1 MAGTASGTCTASP
14 RDTGGARD
22 IASGLRPRWPLSC
35 PRWQAP
41 PAAQA
46 EAGNPGQ
53 LPGSLLAFPRLSSAL
68 LLASPRHRGEPS
80 QPCVC
85 VHA

>member
-1 MAGTASGTCTASP
+1 MAGTASGTCAASP
-14 RDTGGARD
+14 RDTGGERHR
-22 IASGLRPRWPLSC
+22 LWPAAAVAFVLS
-35 PRWQAP
+35 RWQAP

-53 LPGSLLAFPRLSSAL
+53 LPGSLLASPRLS
-68 LLASPRHRGEPS
+68 SPRHRGEPS